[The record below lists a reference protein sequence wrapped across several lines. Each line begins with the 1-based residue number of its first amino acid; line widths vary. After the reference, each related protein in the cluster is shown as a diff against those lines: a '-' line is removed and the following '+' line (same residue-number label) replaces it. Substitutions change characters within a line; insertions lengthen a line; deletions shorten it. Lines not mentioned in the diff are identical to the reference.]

1 MPRRDA
7 GGRRVGDNGFLR
19 VERLSKSFGALK
31 AVVDIGFK
39 VRRGQIYAIIGPNG
53 AGKTTVFNLI
63 AGTYPATGG
72 SVWFAGTEI
81 LGKPDHEIARL
92 GITRTYQNVRLFANM
107 TVLENVMVGC
117 HCRTAAGIHHILF
130 TTPRQREEERR
141 IAAQALDLL
150 GFVGIGGYADDL
162 AKSIPYGIQRRLEI
176 ARALA
181 TDPQLLLLDEPAA
194 GMNPQETADLISLI
208 EKIRA
213 AGRTILLIEHDM
225 RVVMQISERILV
237 LDHGITIAEGTPA
250 EIQQDERV
258 IEAYLGRRAVSAPAG
273 DRGSHR

>member
-1 MPRRDA
+1 
-7 GGRRVGDNGFLR
+7 VGDNGWLR
-19 VERLSKSFGALK
+19 VERLSKSFGALR
-31 AVVDIGFK
+31 AVADVGFE
-39 VRRGQIYAIIGPNG
+39 VSRGQIYAIIGPNG

-63 AGTYPATGG
+63 AGTYPATAG
-72 SVWFAGTEI
+72 SVRFAGKEL
-81 LGKPDHEIARL
+81 LGRPDHEITRL
-92 GITRTYQNVRLFANM
+92 GIARTYQNVRLFANM
-107 TVLENVMVGC
+107 TVLENAMVGC
-117 HCRTAAGIHHILF
+117 HCRTGAGVGAVLF
-130 TTPRQREEERR
+130 NTPRQREEERR
-141 IAAQALDLL
+141 VAERALTLL
-150 GFVGIGGYADDL
+150 AFVGVEGYANDL
-162 AKSIPYGIQRRLEI
+162 ARSIPYGIQKRLEI

-181 TDPQLLLLDEPAA
+181 TDPQLVLLDEPAA

-250 EIQQDERV
+250 EVQQDERV
-258 IEAYLGRRAVSAPAG
+258 IEAYLGRRAASAPAG